1 MAKHGAPNSPKSDP
15 ETRAAFR
22 ALVPDDPRVTI
33 RPMFGTDAAFSGGN
47 MFMGIVKDE
56 IYFRLD
62 ADARAELQR
71 LGGRHLEVMPGRP
84 MREYVTLPDWQ
95 SRPDDVR
102 QWAARSLDYAL
113 SLPPKKGK

>member
-1 MAKHGAPNSPKSDP
+1 
-15 ETRAAFR
+15 
-22 ALVPDDPRVTI
+22 
-33 RPMFGTDAAFSGGN
+33 MFGTDAAFTGGN

-62 ADARAELQR
+62 EEARTELQQ

-95 SRPDDVR
+95 SRPDLVR
-102 QWAARSLDYAL
+102 KWAAKSLDYAL

>member
-1 MAKHGAPNSPKSDP
+1 
-15 ETRAAFR
+15 
-22 ALVPDDPRVTI
+22 
-33 RPMFGTDAAFSGGN
+33 MFGTDAAFTGGN

-62 ADARAELQR
+62 EHARAELEIH
-71 LGGRHLEVMPGRP
+71 GGRHLEVMPGRP

-102 QWAARSLDYAL
+102 QWAAKSLDYAL
-113 SLPPKKGK
+113 SLPPKKAK